1 LEAPGQKT
9 LKKFSLASITIT
21 NGFRFRRS
29 LFESGISMALRVNSN
44 VAALNALRHLNHTE
58 KDLSGNLERLSSGR
72 RLNRAADGPAELV
85 ISEQM
90 KAQITGLEQS
100 IRNSETSIS
109 MMQTTEGALSEVS
122 SILINLRQLAV
133 HSANE
138 ATNDE
143 KMLQANQGEMENLL
157 VTLSNIAKN
166 TQFGTRTL
174 LDGSNSV
181 SGVAVGDGMDFVGAK
196 EFTKASPAEGYKIN
210 VTQPATR
217 AMAVAE
223 NTLAMEDIY
232 KSFVISEGGRTVE
245 VNVKDNLDLYRDV
258 ERLLQAANTS
268 VEPGFKE
275 KTELALQ
282 QLVANEMQRQIDQA
296 GQNLEVM
303 VYKPLDTL
311 GETLSDFNNLEDVLN
326 KLEQYPSEE
335 ILSEFNKLANKE
347 VIVIRHREYGSEPTF
362 TVTTEIDDFFDRDT
376 PANKAVTAIPGRD
389 VEGTIGG
396 NPEFG
401 GGDPAIGRG
410 QLLSAAPGTVAEGVT
425 VRYGGEPDDIIYEV
439 FNRRENKIAG
449 TLLRQM
455 ERGAMVGEDIDGYV
469 HVSQRS
475 LAFQVGPSEGQQRK
489 ISIQSISPT
498 QLARNI
504 DNDSQFR
511 SLNDIEVLDVDSAQD
526 ALKLIDVAVS
536 EISSLRGDLG
546 SFQKN
551 ALESNLSSLR
561 VTRENLVSAESTLA
575 DADMAEEM
583 SSLVRNQILMSSGT
597 AMLAQAN
604 QVPQAVLT
612 LLERA

>member
-1 LEAPGQKT
+1 
-9 LKKFSLASITIT
+9 
-21 NGFRFRRS
+21 
-29 LFESGISMALRVNSN
+29 MALRVNSN
-44 VAALNALRHLNHTE
+44 VAALNALRHLNNTE
-58 KDLSGNLERLSSGR
+58 KELSGNLERLSSGR

-109 MMQTTEGALSEVS
+109 MIQTTEGALSEVS

-143 KMLQANQGEMENLL
+143 KMLQANQGEIENLL
-157 VTLSNIAKN
+157 VTLSNISKN

-181 SGVAVGDGMDFVGAK
+181 SGVAVGDGMDFVEAK

-210 VTQPATR
+210 ITQPATR
-217 AMAVAE
+217 SMAVAE

-245 VNVKDNLDLYRDV
+245 VNVRDNLDLYRDV

-268 VEPGFKE
+268 REPGFKE

-296 GQNLEVM
+296 GLNLEVM

-335 ILSEFNKLANKE
+335 ILSEFNKLANEE

-362 TVTTEIDDFFDRDT
+362 TVTTEIDDFFDMDT

-396 NPEFG
+396 NPEFDG
-401 GGDPAIGRG
+401 GEPAVGRG

-498 QLARNI
+498 KLARNI

-511 SLNDIEVLDVDSAQD
+511 SLNDIEVLDVESAQD

-604 QVPQAVLT
+604 QVPQSVLT
-612 LLERA
+612 LLERT

>member
-1 LEAPGQKT
+1 
-9 LKKFSLASITIT
+9 
-21 NGFRFRRS
+21 
-29 LFESGISMALRVNSN
+29 MALRVNSN

-58 KDLSGNLERLSSGR
+58 KELSRNLERLSSGR

-109 MMQTTEGALSEVS
+109 MIQTTEGALSEVS

-143 KMLQANQGEMENLL
+143 KMLQANQGEIENLL
-157 VTLSNIAKN
+157 VTLSNISKN

-181 SGVAVGDGMDFVGAK
+181 SGVAVGDGMDFVEAK

-210 VTQPATR
+210 ITQPATR
-217 AMAVAE
+217 SMAVAE

-245 VNVKDNLDLYRDV
+245 VNVRDNLDLYRDV

-268 VEPGFKE
+268 REPGFKE

-296 GQNLEVM
+296 GLNLEVM

-335 ILSEFNKLANKE
+335 ILSELNKLANE
-347 VIVIRHREYGSEPTF
+347 EAIVIRHREYGSEPTF
-362 TVTTEIDDFFDRDT
+362 TVTTEIDDFFDMDT

-396 NPEFG
+396 NPEFDG
-401 GGDPAIGRG
+401 GEPAVGRG

-455 ERGAMVGEDIDGYV
+455 ERGTMVGEDIDGYV

-498 QLARNI
+498 KLARNI

-511 SLNDIEVLDVDSAQD
+511 SLNDIEVLDVESAQD
-526 ALKLIDVAVS
+526 ALKLIDVAVG

-604 QVPQAVLT
+604 QVPQSVLT
-612 LLERA
+612 LLERT

>member
-1 LEAPGQKT
+1 
-9 LKKFSLASITIT
+9 
-21 NGFRFRRS
+21 
-29 LFESGISMALRVNSN
+29 MALRVNSN

-58 KDLSGNLERLSSGR
+58 KELSRNLERLSSGR

-109 MMQTTEGALSEVS
+109 MIQTTEGALSEVS

-143 KMLQANQGEMENLL
+143 KMLQANQGEIENLL
-157 VTLSNIAKN
+157 VTLSNISKN

-181 SGVAVGDGMDFVGAK
+181 SGVAVGDGMDFVEAK

-210 VTQPATR
+210 ITQPATR
-217 AMAVAE
+217 SMAVAE

-245 VNVKDNLDLYRDV
+245 VNVRDNLDLYRDV

-268 VEPGFKE
+268 REPGFKE

-296 GQNLEVM
+296 GLNLEVM

-335 ILSEFNKLANKE
+335 ILSEFNKLANEE

-362 TVTTEIDDFFDRDT
+362 TVTTEIDDFFDMDT

-396 NPEFG
+396 NPEFDG
-401 GGDPAIGRG
+401 GEPAVGRG
-410 QLLSAAPGTVAEGVT
+410 QLLSAAPGAVAEGVT

-455 ERGAMVGEDIDGYV
+455 ERGTMVGEDIDGYV

-498 QLARNI
+498 KLARNI

-511 SLNDIEVLDVDSAQD
+511 SLNDIEVLDVESAQD
-526 ALKLIDVAVS
+526 ALKLIDVAVG

-604 QVPQAVLT
+604 QVPQSVLT
-612 LLERA
+612 LLERT

>member
-1 LEAPGQKT
+1 
-9 LKKFSLASITIT
+9 
-21 NGFRFRRS
+21 
-29 LFESGISMALRVNSN
+29 MALRVNSN

-58 KDLSGNLERLSSGR
+58 KELSRNLERLSSGR

-143 KMLQANQGEMENLL
+143 KMLQANQGEIENLL
-157 VTLSNIAKN
+157 VTLSNISKN

-181 SGVAVGDGMDFVGAK
+181 SGVAVGDGMDFVEAK

-210 VTQPATR
+210 ITQPATR

-268 VEPGFKE
+268 REPGFKE

-296 GQNLEVM
+296 GLNLEVM

-335 ILSEFNKLANKE
+335 ILGEFNKLANEE

-362 TVTTEIDDFFDRDT
+362 TVTTEIDDFFNMDT

-498 QLARNI
+498 KLARNI

-604 QVPQAVLT
+604 QVPQSVLT
-612 LLERA
+612 LLERT

>member
-1 LEAPGQKT
+1 
-9 LKKFSLASITIT
+9 
-21 NGFRFRRS
+21 
-29 LFESGISMALRVNSN
+29 MALRVNSN

-58 KDLSGNLERLSSGR
+58 KELSGNLERLSSGR

-109 MMQTTEGALSEVS
+109 MIQTTEGALSEVS

-143 KMLQANQGEMENLL
+143 KMLQANQGEIENLL
-157 VTLSNIAKN
+157 VTLSNISKN

-181 SGVAVGDGMDFVGAK
+181 SGVAVGDGMDFVEAK

-210 VTQPATR
+210 ITQPATR
-217 AMAVAE
+217 SMAVAE

-245 VNVKDNLDLYRDV
+245 VNVRDNLDLYRDV

-268 VEPGFKE
+268 REPGFKE

-296 GQNLEVM
+296 GLNLEVM

-335 ILSEFNKLANKE
+335 ILSELNKLANEE

-362 TVTTEIDDFFDRDT
+362 TVTTEIDDFFDMDT

-396 NPEFG
+396 NPEFDG
-401 GGDPAIGRG
+401 GEPAVGRG

-455 ERGAMVGEDIDGYV
+455 ERGTMVGEDIDGYV

-498 QLARNI
+498 KLARNI

-511 SLNDIEVLDVDSAQD
+511 SLNDIEVLDVESAQD

-604 QVPQAVLT
+604 QVPQSVLT
-612 LLERA
+612 LLERT

>member
-1 LEAPGQKT
+1 
-9 LKKFSLASITIT
+9 
-21 NGFRFRRS
+21 
-29 LFESGISMALRVNSN
+29 MALRVNSN

-58 KDLSGNLERLSSGR
+58 KELSRNLERLSSGR

-109 MMQTTEGALSEVS
+109 MIQTTEGALSEVS

-143 KMLQANQGEMENLL
+143 KMLQANQGEIENLL
-157 VTLSNIAKN
+157 VTLSNISKN

-181 SGVAVGDGMDFVGAK
+181 SGVAVGDGMDFVEAK

-210 VTQPATR
+210 ITQPATR
-217 AMAVAE
+217 SMAVAE

-245 VNVKDNLDLYRDV
+245 VNVRDNLDLYRDV

-268 VEPGFKE
+268 REPGFKE

-296 GQNLEVM
+296 GLNLEVM

-335 ILSEFNKLANKE
+335 ILSEFNKLANEE

-362 TVTTEIDDFFDRDT
+362 TVTTEIDDFFDMDT

-396 NPEFG
+396 NPEFDG
-401 GGDPAIGRG
+401 GEPAVGRG

-425 VRYGGEPDDIIYEV
+425 VRYGVEPDDIIYEV

-455 ERGAMVGEDIDGYV
+455 ERGTMVGEDIDGYV

-498 QLARNI
+498 KLARNI

-511 SLNDIEVLDVDSAQD
+511 SLNDIEVLDVESAQD
-526 ALKLIDVAVS
+526 ALKLIDVAVG

-604 QVPQAVLT
+604 QVPQSVLT
-612 LLERA
+612 LLERT

>member
-1 LEAPGQKT
+1 
-9 LKKFSLASITIT
+9 
-21 NGFRFRRS
+21 
-29 LFESGISMALRVNSN
+29 MALRVNSN

-58 KDLSGNLERLSSGR
+58 KELSRNLERLSSGR

-109 MMQTTEGALSEVS
+109 MIQTTEGALSEVS

-143 KMLQANQGEMENLL
+143 KMLQANQGEIENLL
-157 VTLSNIAKN
+157 VTLSNISKN

-181 SGVAVGDGMDFVGAK
+181 SGVAVGDGMDFVEAK

-210 VTQPATR
+210 ITQPATR
-217 AMAVAE
+217 SMAVAE

-245 VNVKDNLDLYRDV
+245 VNVRDNLDLYRDV

-268 VEPGFKE
+268 REPGFKE

-296 GQNLEVM
+296 GLNLEVM

-335 ILSEFNKLANKE
+335 ILSEFNKLANEE

-362 TVTTEIDDFFDRDT
+362 TVTTEIDDFFDMDT

-396 NPEFG
+396 NPEFDG
-401 GGDPAIGRG
+401 GEPAIGRG

-498 QLARNI
+498 KLARNI

-511 SLNDIEVLDVDSAQD
+511 SLNDIEVLDVESAQD
-526 ALKLIDVAVS
+526 ALKLIDVAVG

-575 DADMAEEM
+575 DA
-583 SSLVRNQILMSSGT
+583 
-597 AMLAQAN
+597 
-604 QVPQAVLT
+604 
-612 LLERA
+612 

>member
-1 LEAPGQKT
+1 
-9 LKKFSLASITIT
+9 
-21 NGFRFRRS
+21 
-29 LFESGISMALRVNSN
+29 MALRVNSN

-58 KDLSGNLERLSSGR
+58 KELNRNLERLSSGR

-109 MMQTTEGALSEVS
+109 MIQTTEGALSEVS

-143 KMLQANQGEMENLL
+143 KMLQANQGEIENLL
-157 VTLSNIAKN
+157 VTLSNISKN

-181 SGVAVGDGMDFVGAK
+181 SGVAVGDGMDFVEAK

-210 VTQPATR
+210 ITQPATR
-217 AMAVAE
+217 SMAVAE

-245 VNVKDNLDLYRDV
+245 VNVRDNLDLYRDV

-268 VEPGFKE
+268 REPGFKE

-296 GQNLEVM
+296 GLNLEVM

-335 ILSEFNKLANKE
+335 ILSEFNKLANEE

-362 TVTTEIDDFFDRDT
+362 TVTTEIDDFFDMDT

-396 NPEFG
+396 NPEFDG
-401 GGDPAIGRG
+401 GEPAVGRG

-455 ERGAMVGEDIDGYV
+455 ERGTMVGEDIDGYV

-498 QLARNI
+498 KLARNI

-511 SLNDIEVLDVDSAQD
+511 SLNDIEVLDVESAQD

-604 QVPQAVLT
+604 QVPQSVLT
-612 LLERA
+612 LLERT

>member
-1 LEAPGQKT
+1 
-9 LKKFSLASITIT
+9 
-21 NGFRFRRS
+21 
-29 LFESGISMALRVNSN
+29 MALRVNSN

-58 KDLSGNLERLSSGR
+58 KELSRNLERLSSGR

-109 MMQTTEGALSEVS
+109 MIQTTEGALSEVS

-143 KMLQANQGEMENLL
+143 KMLQANQGEIENLL
-157 VTLSNIAKN
+157 VTLSNISKN

-181 SGVAVGDGMDFVGAK
+181 SGVAVGDGMDFVEAK

-210 VTQPATR
+210 ITQPATR
-217 AMAVAE
+217 SMAVAE

-245 VNVKDNLDLYRDV
+245 VNVRDNLDLYRDV

-268 VEPGFKE
+268 REPGFKE

-296 GQNLEVM
+296 GLNLEVM

-335 ILSEFNKLANKE
+335 ILSEFNKLANEE

-362 TVTTEIDDFFDRDT
+362 TVTTEIDDFFDMDT

-396 NPEFG
+396 NPEFDG
-401 GGDPAIGRG
+401 GEPAVGRG

-498 QLARNI
+498 KLARNI

-511 SLNDIEVLDVDSAQD
+511 SLNDIEVLDVESAQD

-604 QVPQAVLT
+604 QVPQSVLT
-612 LLERA
+612 LLERT

>member
-1 LEAPGQKT
+1 
-9 LKKFSLASITIT
+9 
-21 NGFRFRRS
+21 
-29 LFESGISMALRVNSN
+29 MALRVNSN

-58 KDLSGNLERLSSGR
+58 KELSRNLERLSSGR

-109 MMQTTEGALSEVS
+109 MIQTTEGALSEVS

-143 KMLQANQGEMENLL
+143 KMLQANQGEIENLL
-157 VTLSNIAKN
+157 VTLSNISKN

-181 SGVAVGDGMDFVGAK
+181 SGVAVGDGMDFVEAK

-210 VTQPATR
+210 ITQPATR
-217 AMAVAE
+217 SMAVAE

-245 VNVKDNLDLYRDV
+245 VNVRDNLDLYRDV

-268 VEPGFKE
+268 REPGFKE

-296 GQNLEVM
+296 GLNLEVM

-335 ILSEFNKLANKE
+335 ILSELNKLANEE

-362 TVTTEIDDFFDRDT
+362 TVTTEIDDFFDMDT

-396 NPEFG
+396 NPEFDG
-401 GGDPAIGRG
+401 GEPAVGRG

-455 ERGAMVGEDIDGYV
+455 ERGTMVGEDIDGYV

-498 QLARNI
+498 KLARNI

-511 SLNDIEVLDVDSAQD
+511 SLNDIEVLDVESAQD
-526 ALKLIDVAVS
+526 ALKLIDVAVG

-604 QVPQAVLT
+604 QVPQSVLT
-612 LLERA
+612 LLERT

>member
-1 LEAPGQKT
+1 
-9 LKKFSLASITIT
+9 
-21 NGFRFRRS
+21 
-29 LFESGISMALRVNSN
+29 MALRVNSN

-58 KDLSGNLERLSSGR
+58 NELSRNLERLSSGR

-109 MMQTTEGALSEVS
+109 MIQTTEGALSEVS

-143 KMLQANQGEMENLL
+143 KMLQANQGEIENLL
-157 VTLSNIAKN
+157 VTLSNISKN

-181 SGVAVGDGMDFVGAK
+181 SGVAVGDGMDFVEAK

-210 VTQPATR
+210 ITQPATR
-217 AMAVAE
+217 SMAVAE

-245 VNVKDNLDLYRDV
+245 VNVRDNLDLYRDV
-258 ERLLQAANTS
+258 ERLRQAANTS
-268 VEPGFKE
+268 REPGFKE

-296 GQNLEVM
+296 GLNLEVM

-335 ILSEFNKLANKE
+335 ILSEFNKLANEE

-362 TVTTEIDDFFDRDT
+362 TVTTEIDDFFDMDT

-396 NPEFG
+396 NPEFDG
-401 GGDPAIGRG
+401 GEPAVGRG

-455 ERGAMVGEDIDGYV
+455 ERGTMVGEDIDGYV

-498 QLARNI
+498 KLARNI

-511 SLNDIEVLDVDSAQD
+511 SLNDIEVLDVESAQD

-604 QVPQAVLT
+604 QVPQSVLT
-612 LLERA
+612 LLERT

>member
-1 LEAPGQKT
+1 
-9 LKKFSLASITIT
+9 
-21 NGFRFRRS
+21 
-29 LFESGISMALRVNSN
+29 MALRVNSN

-58 KDLSGNLERLSSGR
+58 KELSGNLERLSSGR

-109 MMQTTEGALSEVS
+109 MIQTTEGALSEVS

-143 KMLQANQGEMENLL
+143 KMLQANQGEIENLL
-157 VTLSNIAKN
+157 VTLSNISKN

-181 SGVAVGDGMDFVGAK
+181 SGVAVGDGMDFVEAK

-210 VTQPATR
+210 ITQPATR
-217 AMAVAE
+217 SMAVAE

-245 VNVKDNLDLYRDV
+245 VNVRDNLDLYRDV

-268 VEPGFKE
+268 REPGFKE

-296 GQNLEVM
+296 GLNLEVM

-335 ILSEFNKLANKE
+335 ILSEFNKLANEE

-362 TVTTEIDDFFDRDT
+362 TVTTEIDDFFDMDT

-396 NPEFG
+396 NPEFDG
-401 GGDPAIGRG
+401 GEPAVGRG

-455 ERGAMVGEDIDGYV
+455 ERGTMVGEDIDGYV

-498 QLARNI
+498 KLARNI

-511 SLNDIEVLDVDSAQD
+511 SLNDIEVLDVESAQD

-604 QVPQAVLT
+604 QVPQSVLT
-612 LLERA
+612 LLERT

>member
-1 LEAPGQKT
+1 
-9 LKKFSLASITIT
+9 
-21 NGFRFRRS
+21 
-29 LFESGISMALRVNSN
+29 MALRVNSN

-58 KDLSGNLERLSSGR
+58 KELSGNLERLSSGR

-109 MMQTTEGALSEVS
+109 MIQTTEGALSEVS

-143 KMLQANQGEMENLL
+143 KMLQANQGEIENLL
-157 VTLSNIAKN
+157 VTLSNISKN

-181 SGVAVGDGMDFVGAK
+181 SGVAVGDGMDFVEAK

-210 VTQPATR
+210 ITQPATR
-217 AMAVAE
+217 SMAVAE

-245 VNVKDNLDLYRDV
+245 VNVRDNLDLYRDV

-268 VEPGFKE
+268 REPGFKE

-296 GQNLEVM
+296 GLNLEVM

-335 ILSEFNKLANKE
+335 ILSEFNKLANEE

-362 TVTTEIDDFFDRDT
+362 TVTTEIDDFFDMDT

-396 NPEFG
+396 NPEFDG
-401 GGDPAIGRG
+401 GEPAIGRG

-455 ERGAMVGEDIDGYV
+455 ERGTMVGEDIDGYV

-498 QLARNI
+498 KLARNI

-511 SLNDIEVLDVDSAQD
+511 SLNDIEVLDVESAQD
-526 ALKLIDVAVS
+526 ALKLIDVAVG
-536 EISSLRGDLG
+536 EISRLRGDLG

-604 QVPQAVLT
+604 QVPQSVLT
-612 LLERA
+612 LLERT

>member
-1 LEAPGQKT
+1 
-9 LKKFSLASITIT
+9 
-21 NGFRFRRS
+21 
-29 LFESGISMALRVNSN
+29 MALRVNSN

-58 KDLSGNLERLSSGR
+58 KELSRNLERLSSGR

-109 MMQTTEGALSEVS
+109 MIQTTEGALSEVS

-143 KMLQANQGEMENLL
+143 KMLQANQGEIENLL
-157 VTLSNIAKN
+157 VTLSNISKN

-181 SGVAVGDGMDFVGAK
+181 SGVAVGDGMDFVEAK

-210 VTQPATR
+210 ITQPATR
-217 AMAVAE
+217 SMAVAE

-245 VNVKDNLDLYRDV
+245 VNVRDNLDLYRDV

-268 VEPGFKE
+268 REPGFKE

-296 GQNLEVM
+296 GLNLEVM

-335 ILSEFNKLANKE
+335 ILSEFNKLANEE

-362 TVTTEIDDFFDRDT
+362 TVTTEIDDFFDMDT

-396 NPEFG
+396 NPEFDG
-401 GGDPAIGRG
+401 GEPAVGRG

-498 QLARNI
+498 KLARNI

-511 SLNDIEVLDVDSAQD
+511 SLNDIEVLDVESAQD
-526 ALKLIDVAVS
+526 ALKLIDVAVG

-604 QVPQAVLT
+604 QVPQSVLT
-612 LLERA
+612 LLERT

>member
-1 LEAPGQKT
+1 
-9 LKKFSLASITIT
+9 
-21 NGFRFRRS
+21 
-29 LFESGISMALRVNSN
+29 MALRVNSN

-58 KDLSGNLERLSSGR
+58 KELSGNLERLSSGR

-90 KAQITGLEQS
+90 KAQISGLEQS

-109 MMQTTEGALSEVS
+109 MIQTTEGALSEVS

-143 KMLQANQGEMENLL
+143 KMLQANQGEIENLL
-157 VTLSNIAKN
+157 VTLSNISKN

-181 SGVAVGDGMDFVGAK
+181 SGVAVGDGMDFVEAK

-210 VTQPATR
+210 ITQPATR
-217 AMAVAE
+217 SMAVAE

-245 VNVKDNLDLYRDV
+245 VNVRDNLDLYRDV

-268 VEPGFKE
+268 REPGFKE

-296 GQNLEVM
+296 GLNLEVM

-335 ILSEFNKLANKE
+335 ILSEFNKLANEE

-362 TVTTEIDDFFDRDT
+362 TVTTEIDDFFDMDT

-396 NPEFG
+396 NPEFDG
-401 GGDPAIGRG
+401 GEPAVGRG

-455 ERGAMVGEDIDGYV
+455 ERGTMVGEDIDGYV

-498 QLARNI
+498 KLARNI

-511 SLNDIEVLDVDSAQD
+511 SLNDIEVLDVESAQD
-526 ALKLIDVAVS
+526 ALKLIDVAVG

-583 SSLVRNQILMSSGT
+583 SSLGRNQILMSSGT

-604 QVPQAVLT
+604 QVPQSVLT
-612 LLERA
+612 LLERT

>member
-1 LEAPGQKT
+1 
-9 LKKFSLASITIT
+9 
-21 NGFRFRRS
+21 
-29 LFESGISMALRVNSN
+29 MALRVNSN

-58 KDLSGNLERLSSGR
+58 KELSRNLERLSSGR

-143 KMLQANQGEMENLL
+143 KMLQANQGEIENLL
-157 VTLSNIAKN
+157 VTLSNISKN

-181 SGVAVGDGMDFVGAK
+181 SGVAVGDGMDFVEAK

-210 VTQPATR
+210 ITQPATR

-268 VEPGFKE
+268 LEPGFKE

-282 QLVANEMQRQIDQA
+282 QLVANEMKRQIDQA
-296 GQNLEVM
+296 GLNLEVM

-335 ILSEFNKLANKE
+335 ILGEFNKLANEE

-362 TVTTEIDDFFDRDT
+362 TVTTEIDDFFNMDT

-498 QLARNI
+498 KLARNI

-604 QVPQAVLT
+604 QVPQSVLT
-612 LLERA
+612 LLERT

>member
-1 LEAPGQKT
+1 
-9 LKKFSLASITIT
+9 
-21 NGFRFRRS
+21 
-29 LFESGISMALRVNSN
+29 MALRVNSN

-58 KDLSGNLERLSSGR
+58 KELSRNLERLSSGR

-109 MMQTTEGALSEVS
+109 MIQTTEGALSEVS

-143 KMLQANQGEMENLL
+143 KMLQANQGEIENLL
-157 VTLSNIAKN
+157 VTLSNISKN

-181 SGVAVGDGMDFVGAK
+181 SGVAVGDGMDFVEAK

-210 VTQPATR
+210 ITQPATR
-217 AMAVAE
+217 SMAVAE

-245 VNVKDNLDLYRDV
+245 VNVRDNLDLYRDV

-268 VEPGFKE
+268 REPGFKE

-296 GQNLEVM
+296 GLNLEVM

-335 ILSEFNKLANKE
+335 ILSELNKLANEE

-362 TVTTEIDDFFDRDT
+362 TVTTEIDDFFDMDT

-396 NPEFG
+396 NPEFDG
-401 GGDPAIGRG
+401 GEPAVGRG

-455 ERGAMVGEDIDGYV
+455 ERGTMVGEDIDGYV

-498 QLARNI
+498 KLARNI

-511 SLNDIEVLDVDSAQD
+511 SLNDIEVLDVESAQD

-604 QVPQAVLT
+604 QVPQSVLT
-612 LLERA
+612 LLERT

>member
-1 LEAPGQKT
+1 
-9 LKKFSLASITIT
+9 
-21 NGFRFRRS
+21 
-29 LFESGISMALRVNSN
+29 MALRVNSN

-58 KDLSGNLERLSSGR
+58 KELSGNLERLSSGR

-109 MMQTTEGALSEVS
+109 MIQTTEGALSEVS

-143 KMLQANQGEMENLL
+143 KMLQANQGEIENLL
-157 VTLSNIAKN
+157 VTLSNISKN

-181 SGVAVGDGMDFVGAK
+181 SGVAVGDGMDFVEAK

-210 VTQPATR
+210 ITQPATR
-217 AMAVAE
+217 SMAVAE

-245 VNVKDNLDLYRDV
+245 VNVRDNLDLYRDV

-268 VEPGFKE
+268 REPGFKE

-296 GQNLEVM
+296 GLNLEVM

-335 ILSEFNKLANKE
+335 ILSEFNKLANEE

-362 TVTTEIDDFFDRDT
+362 TVTTEIDDFFDMDT

-396 NPEFG
+396 NPEFDG
-401 GGDPAIGRG
+401 GEPAIGRG

-455 ERGAMVGEDIDGYV
+455 ERGTMVGEDIDGYV

-498 QLARNI
+498 KLARNI

-511 SLNDIEVLDVDSAQD
+511 SLNDIEVLDVESAQD
-526 ALKLIDVAVS
+526 ALKLIDVAVG

-604 QVPQAVLT
+604 QVPQSVLT
-612 LLERA
+612 LLERT

>member
-1 LEAPGQKT
+1 
-9 LKKFSLASITIT
+9 
-21 NGFRFRRS
+21 
-29 LFESGISMALRVNSN
+29 MALRVNSN

-58 KDLSGNLERLSSGR
+58 KELSRNLERLSSGR

-109 MMQTTEGALSEVS
+109 MIQTTEGALSEVS

-143 KMLQANQGEMENLL
+143 KMLQANQGEIENLL
-157 VTLSNIAKN
+157 VTLSNISKN

-181 SGVAVGDGMDFVGAK
+181 SGVAVGDGMDFVEAK

-210 VTQPATR
+210 ITQPATR
-217 AMAVAE
+217 SMAVAE

-245 VNVKDNLDLYRDV
+245 VNVRDNLDLYRDV

-268 VEPGFKE
+268 REPGFKE

-296 GQNLEVM
+296 GLNLEVM

-335 ILSEFNKLANKE
+335 ILSEFNKLANEE

-362 TVTTEIDDFFDRDT
+362 TVTTEIDDFFDMDT

-396 NPEFG
+396 NPEFDG
-401 GGDPAIGRG
+401 GEPAVGRG

-455 ERGAMVGEDIDGYV
+455 ERGTMVGEDIDGYV

-498 QLARNI
+498 KLARNI

-511 SLNDIEVLDVDSAQD
+511 SLNDIEVLDVESAQD

-604 QVPQAVLT
+604 QVPQSVLT
-612 LLERA
+612 LLERT

>member
-1 LEAPGQKT
+1 
-9 LKKFSLASITIT
+9 
-21 NGFRFRRS
+21 
-29 LFESGISMALRVNSN
+29 MALRVNSN

-58 KDLSGNLERLSSGR
+58 KELSGNLERLSSGR

-109 MMQTTEGALSEVS
+109 MIQTTEGALSEVS

-143 KMLQANQGEMENLL
+143 KMLQANQGEIENLL
-157 VTLSNIAKN
+157 VTLSNISKN

-181 SGVAVGDGMDFVGAK
+181 SGVAVGDGMDFVEAK

-210 VTQPATR
+210 ITQPATR
-217 AMAVAE
+217 LMAVAE

-245 VNVKDNLDLYRDV
+245 VNVRDNLDLYRDV

-268 VEPGFKE
+268 REPGFKE

-296 GQNLEVM
+296 GLNLEVM

-335 ILSEFNKLANKE
+335 ILSEFNKLANEE

-362 TVTTEIDDFFDRDT
+362 TVTTEIDDFFDMDT

-396 NPEFG
+396 NPEFDG
-401 GGDPAIGRG
+401 GEPAVGRG

-455 ERGAMVGEDIDGYV
+455 ERGTMVGEDIDGYV

-498 QLARNI
+498 KLARNI

-511 SLNDIEVLDVDSAQD
+511 SLNDIEVLDVESAQD
-526 ALKLIDVAVS
+526 ALKLIDVAVG

-604 QVPQAVLT
+604 QVPQSVLT
-612 LLERA
+612 LLERT

>member
-1 LEAPGQKT
+1 
-9 LKKFSLASITIT
+9 
-21 NGFRFRRS
+21 
-29 LFESGISMALRVNSN
+29 MALRVNSN

-58 KDLSGNLERLSSGR
+58 KELSRNLERLSSGR

-109 MMQTTEGALSEVS
+109 MIQTTEGALSEVS

-143 KMLQANQGEMENLL
+143 KMLQANQGEIENLL
-157 VTLSNIAKN
+157 VTLSNISKN

-181 SGVAVGDGMDFVGAK
+181 SGVAVGDGMDFVEAK

-210 VTQPATR
+210 ITQPATR
-217 AMAVAE
+217 SMAVAE

-245 VNVKDNLDLYRDV
+245 VNVRDNLDLYRDV

-268 VEPGFKE
+268 REPGFKE

-296 GQNLEVM
+296 GLNLEVM

-335 ILSEFNKLANKE
+335 ILSEFNKLANEE

-362 TVTTEIDDFFDRDT
+362 TVTTEINDFFDMDT

-401 GGDPAIGRG
+401 GGDPAVGRG

-498 QLARNI
+498 KLARNI

-526 ALKLIDVAVS
+526 ALKLIDVAVG

-604 QVPQAVLT
+604 QVPQSVLT
-612 LLERA
+612 LLERT

>member
-1 LEAPGQKT
+1 
-9 LKKFSLASITIT
+9 
-21 NGFRFRRS
+21 
-29 LFESGISMALRVNSN
+29 MALRVNSN

-58 KDLSGNLERLSSGR
+58 KELSRNLERLSSGR

-143 KMLQANQGEMENLL
+143 KMLQANQGEIENLL
-157 VTLSNIAKN
+157 VTLSNISKN

-181 SGVAVGDGMDFVGAK
+181 SGVAVGDGMDFVEAK

-210 VTQPATR
+210 ITQPATR

-258 ERLLQAANTS
+258 ELLLQAANTS
-268 VEPGFKE
+268 LEPGFKE

-296 GQNLEVM
+296 GLNLEVM

-335 ILSEFNKLANKE
+335 ILGEFNKLANEE

-362 TVTTEIDDFFDRDT
+362 TVTTEIDDFFNMDT

-498 QLARNI
+498 KLARNI

-604 QVPQAVLT
+604 QVPQSVLT
-612 LLERA
+612 LLERT

>member
-1 LEAPGQKT
+1 
-9 LKKFSLASITIT
+9 
-21 NGFRFRRS
+21 
-29 LFESGISMALRVNSN
+29 MALRVNSN

-58 KDLSGNLERLSSGR
+58 KELSGNLERLSSGR

-109 MMQTTEGALSEVS
+109 MIQTTEGALSEVS

-143 KMLQANQGEMENLL
+143 KMLQANQGEIENLL
-157 VTLSNIAKN
+157 VTLSNISKN

-181 SGVAVGDGMDFVGAK
+181 SGVAVGDGMDFVEAK

-210 VTQPATR
+210 ITQPATR
-217 AMAVAE
+217 SMAVAE

-245 VNVKDNLDLYRDV
+245 VNVRDNLDLYRDV

-268 VEPGFKE
+268 REPGFKE

-282 QLVANEMQRQIDQA
+282 QLVANEMQRQIDHA
-296 GQNLEVM
+296 GLNLEVM

-335 ILSEFNKLANKE
+335 ILSEFNKLANEE

-362 TVTTEIDDFFDRDT
+362 TVTTEIDDFFDMDT

-396 NPEFG
+396 NPEFDG
-401 GGDPAIGRG
+401 GEPAVGRG

-455 ERGAMVGEDIDGYV
+455 ERGTMVGEDIDGYV

-498 QLARNI
+498 KLARNI

-511 SLNDIEVLDVDSAQD
+511 SLNDIEVLDVESAQD
-526 ALKLIDVAVS
+526 ALKLIDVAVG

-561 VTRENLVSAESTLA
+561 VTRENLVSAVSTLA

-583 SSLVRNQILMSSGT
+583 SSLVRNQILMASGT

-604 QVPQAVLT
+604 QVPQSVLT
-612 LLERA
+612 LLERT

>member
-1 LEAPGQKT
+1 
-9 LKKFSLASITIT
+9 
-21 NGFRFRRS
+21 
-29 LFESGISMALRVNSN
+29 MALRVNSN

-58 KDLSGNLERLSSGR
+58 KELSRNLERLSSGR

-109 MMQTTEGALSEVS
+109 MIQTTEGALSEVS

-143 KMLQANQGEMENLL
+143 KMLQANQGEIENLL
-157 VTLSNIAKN
+157 VTLSNISKN

-181 SGVAVGDGMDFVGAK
+181 SGVAVGDGMDFVEAK

-210 VTQPATR
+210 ITQPATR
-217 AMAVAE
+217 SMAVAE

-245 VNVKDNLDLYRDV
+245 VNVRDNLDLYRDV

-268 VEPGFKE
+268 REPGFKE

-296 GQNLEVM
+296 GLNLEVM

-335 ILSEFNKLANKE
+335 ILGEFNKLANEE

-362 TVTTEIDDFFDRDT
+362 TVTTEIDDFFNMDT

-498 QLARNI
+498 KLARNI

-604 QVPQAVLT
+604 QVPQSVLT
-612 LLERA
+612 LLERT

>member
-1 LEAPGQKT
+1 
-9 LKKFSLASITIT
+9 
-21 NGFRFRRS
+21 
-29 LFESGISMALRVNSN
+29 MALRVNSN

-58 KDLSGNLERLSSGR
+58 KELSRNLERLSSGR

-109 MMQTTEGALSEVS
+109 MIQTTEGALSEVS

-143 KMLQANQGEMENLL
+143 KMLQANQGEIENLL
-157 VTLSNIAKN
+157 VTLSNISKN

-181 SGVAVGDGMDFVGAK
+181 SGVAVGDGMDFVEAK

-210 VTQPATR
+210 ITQPATR
-217 AMAVAE
+217 SMAVAE

-245 VNVKDNLDLYRDV
+245 VNVRDNLDLYRDV

-268 VEPGFKE
+268 REPGFKE

-296 GQNLEVM
+296 GLNLEVM

-335 ILSEFNKLANKE
+335 ILSEFNKLANEE

-362 TVTTEIDDFFDRDT
+362 TVTTEIDDFFDMDT

-396 NPEFG
+396 NPEFDG
-401 GGDPAIGRG
+401 GEPAIGRG

-498 QLARNI
+498 KLARNI

-604 QVPQAVLT
+604 QVPQSVLT
-612 LLERA
+612 LLERT

>member
-1 LEAPGQKT
+1 
-9 LKKFSLASITIT
+9 
-21 NGFRFRRS
+21 
-29 LFESGISMALRVNSN
+29 MALRVNSN

-58 KDLSGNLERLSSGR
+58 KELSGNLERLSSGR

-143 KMLQANQGEMENLL
+143 KMLQANQGEIENLL
-157 VTLSNIAKN
+157 VTLSNISKN

-181 SGVAVGDGMDFVGAK
+181 SGVAVGDGMDFVEAK

-210 VTQPATR
+210 ITQPATR

-268 VEPGFKE
+268 LEPGFKE

-296 GQNLEVM
+296 GLNLEVM

-311 GETLSDFNNLEDVLN
+311 GDTLSDFNNLEDVLN

-335 ILSEFNKLANKE
+335 ILGEFNKLANEE

-362 TVTTEIDDFFDRDT
+362 TVTTEIDDFFDMDT

-498 QLARNI
+498 KLARNI

-604 QVPQAVLT
+604 QVPQSVLT
-612 LLERA
+612 LLERT

>member
-1 LEAPGQKT
+1 
-9 LKKFSLASITIT
+9 
-21 NGFRFRRS
+21 
-29 LFESGISMALRVNSN
+29 MALRVNSN

-58 KDLSGNLERLSSGR
+58 KELSGNLERLSSGR

-109 MMQTTEGALSEVS
+109 MIQTTEGALSEVS

-143 KMLQANQGEMENLL
+143 KMLQANQGEIENLL
-157 VTLSNIAKN
+157 VTLSNISKN

-181 SGVAVGDGMDFVGAK
+181 SGVAVGDGMDFVEAK

-210 VTQPATR
+210 ITQPATR
-217 AMAVAE
+217 SMAVAE

-245 VNVKDNLDLYRDV
+245 VNVRDNLDLYRDV

-268 VEPGFKE
+268 REPGFKE

-296 GQNLEVM
+296 GLNLEVM

-335 ILSEFNKLANKE
+335 ILSEFNKLANEE

-362 TVTTEIDDFFDRDT
+362 TVTTEIDDFFDMDT

-396 NPEFG
+396 NPEFDG
-401 GGDPAIGRG
+401 GEPAVGRG

-455 ERGAMVGEDIDGYV
+455 ERSTMIGEDIDGYV

-498 QLARNI
+498 KLARNI

-511 SLNDIEVLDVDSAQD
+511 SLNDIEVLDVESAQD

-604 QVPQAVLT
+604 QVPQSVLT
-612 LLERA
+612 LLERT

>member
-1 LEAPGQKT
+1 
-9 LKKFSLASITIT
+9 
-21 NGFRFRRS
+21 
-29 LFESGISMALRVNSN
+29 MALRVNSN

-58 KDLSGNLERLSSGR
+58 KELSRNLERLSSGR

-109 MMQTTEGALSEVS
+109 MIQTTEGALSEVS

-143 KMLQANQGEMENLL
+143 KMLQANQGEIENLL
-157 VTLSNIAKN
+157 VTLSNISKN

-181 SGVAVGDGMDFVGAK
+181 SGVAVGDGMDFVEAK

-210 VTQPATR
+210 ITQPATR
-217 AMAVAE
+217 SMAVAE

-245 VNVKDNLDLYRDV
+245 VNVRDNLDLYRDV

-268 VEPGFKE
+268 REPGFKE

-296 GQNLEVM
+296 GLNLEVM

-335 ILSEFNKLANKE
+335 ILSEFNKLANEE

-362 TVTTEIDDFFDRDT
+362 TVTTEIDDFFDMDT

-401 GGDPAIGRG
+401 GGDPAVGRG

-498 QLARNI
+498 KLARNI

-511 SLNDIEVLDVDSAQD
+511 SLNDIEVLDVESAQD
-526 ALKLIDVAVS
+526 ALKLIDVAVG

-604 QVPQAVLT
+604 QVPQSVLT
-612 LLERA
+612 LLERT

>member
-1 LEAPGQKT
+1 
-9 LKKFSLASITIT
+9 
-21 NGFRFRRS
+21 
-29 LFESGISMALRVNSN
+29 MALRVNSN
-44 VAALNALRHLNHTE
+44 VAALNALRHLNHTDKE
-58 KDLSGNLERLSSGR
+58 LSGNLERLSSGR

-109 MMQTTEGALSEVS
+109 MIQTTEGALSEVS

-143 KMLQANQGEMENLL
+143 KMLQANQGEIENLL
-157 VTLSNIAKN
+157 VTLSNISKN

-181 SGVAVGDGMDFVGAK
+181 SGVAVGDGMDFVEAK

-210 VTQPATR
+210 ITQPATR
-217 AMAVAE
+217 SMAVAE

-245 VNVKDNLDLYRDV
+245 VNVRDNLDLYRDV

-268 VEPGFKE
+268 REPGFKE

-296 GQNLEVM
+296 GLNLEVM

-335 ILSEFNKLANKE
+335 ILSEFNKLANEE

-362 TVTTEIDDFFDRDT
+362 TVTTEIDDFFDMDT

-396 NPEFG
+396 NPEFDG
-401 GGDPAIGRG
+401 GEPAVGRG

-455 ERGAMVGEDIDGYV
+455 ERGTMVGEDIDGYV

-498 QLARNI
+498 KLARNI

-511 SLNDIEVLDVDSAQD
+511 SLNDIEVLDVESAQD
-526 ALKLIDVAVS
+526 ALKLIDVAVG

-604 QVPQAVLT
+604 QVPESVLT
-612 LLERA
+612 LLERT

>member
-1 LEAPGQKT
+1 
-9 LKKFSLASITIT
+9 
-21 NGFRFRRS
+21 
-29 LFESGISMALRVNSN
+29 MALRVNSN

-58 KDLSGNLERLSSGR
+58 KELSGNLERLSSGR

-109 MMQTTEGALSEVS
+109 MIQTTEGALSEVS

-143 KMLQANQGEMENLL
+143 KMLQANQGEIENLL
-157 VTLSNIAKN
+157 VTLSNISKN

-181 SGVAVGDGMDFVGAK
+181 SGVAVGDGMDFVEAK

-210 VTQPATR
+210 ITQPATR
-217 AMAVAE
+217 SMAVAE

-245 VNVKDNLDLYRDV
+245 VNVRDNLDLYRDV

-268 VEPGFKE
+268 REPGFKE

-296 GQNLEVM
+296 GLNLEVM

-335 ILSEFNKLANKE
+335 ILSEFNKLANEE

-362 TVTTEIDDFFDRDT
+362 TVTTEIDDFFDMNT

-396 NPEFG
+396 NPEFDG
-401 GGDPAIGRG
+401 GEPAVGRG

-455 ERGAMVGEDIDGYV
+455 ERGTMVGEDIDGYV

-498 QLARNI
+498 KLARNI

-511 SLNDIEVLDVDSAQD
+511 SLNDIEVLDVESAQD

-604 QVPQAVLT
+604 QVPQSVLT
-612 LLERA
+612 LLERT

>member
-1 LEAPGQKT
+1 
-9 LKKFSLASITIT
+9 
-21 NGFRFRRS
+21 
-29 LFESGISMALRVNSN
+29 MALRVNSN

-58 KDLSGNLERLSSGR
+58 KELSSNLERLSSGR

-143 KMLQANQGEMENLL
+143 KMLQANQGEIENLL
-157 VTLSNIAKN
+157 VTLSNISKN

-181 SGVAVGDGMDFVGAK
+181 SGVAVGDGMDFVEAK

-210 VTQPATR
+210 ITQPATR

-223 NTLAMEDIY
+223 DTLAMEDIY

-268 VEPGFKE
+268 REPGFKE
-275 KTELALQ
+275 RTELALQ

-296 GQNLEVM
+296 GLNLEVM

-326 KLEQYPSEE
+326 QLEQYPSEE
-335 ILSEFNKLANKE
+335 ILSEFNKLANEE
-347 VIVIRHREYGSEPTF
+347 VIVIRHREYGSEPNF
-362 TVTTEIDDFFDRDT
+362 TVTTEIDDFFNMDT

-396 NPEFG
+396 NPEFDG
-401 GGDPAIGRG
+401 GEPAVGRG
-410 QLLSAAPGTVAEGVT
+410 QLLSAAPGTVGEGVT

-455 ERGAMVGEDIDGYV
+455 ERGEMVGEDIDGYV

-498 QLARNI
+498 KLSRNI

-604 QVPQAVLT
+604 QVPQSVLT

>member
-1 LEAPGQKT
+1 
-9 LKKFSLASITIT
+9 
-21 NGFRFRRS
+21 
-29 LFESGISMALRVNSN
+29 MALRVNSN

-58 KDLSGNLERLSSGR
+58 KELSRNLERLSSGR

-109 MMQTTEGALSEVS
+109 MIQTTEGALSEVS

-143 KMLQANQGEMENLL
+143 KMLQANQGEIENLL
-157 VTLSNIAKN
+157 VTLSNISKN

-181 SGVAVGDGMDFVGAK
+181 SGVAVGDGMDFVEAK

-210 VTQPATR
+210 ITQPATR
-217 AMAVAE
+217 SMAVAE

-245 VNVKDNLDLYRDV
+245 VNVRDNLDLYRDV

-268 VEPGFKE
+268 REPGFKE

-296 GQNLEVM
+296 GLNLEVM

-335 ILSEFNKLANKE
+335 ILSEFNKLANEE

-362 TVTTEIDDFFDRDT
+362 TVTTEIDDFFDMDT

-396 NPEFG
+396 NPVFDG
-401 GGDPAIGRG
+401 GEPAVGRG

-425 VRYGGEPDDIIYEV
+425 VRYGGEPDDMIYEV

-455 ERGAMVGEDIDGYV
+455 ERGTMVGEDIDGYV

-498 QLARNI
+498 KLARNI

-511 SLNDIEVLDVDSAQD
+511 SLNDIEVLDVESAQD

-604 QVPQAVLT
+604 QVPQSVLT
-612 LLERA
+612 LLERT

>member
-1 LEAPGQKT
+1 
-9 LKKFSLASITIT
+9 
-21 NGFRFRRS
+21 
-29 LFESGISMALRVNSN
+29 MALRVNSN

-58 KDLSGNLERLSSGR
+58 KELSRNLERLSSGR

-109 MMQTTEGALSEVS
+109 MIQTTEGALSEVS

-143 KMLQANQGEMENLL
+143 KMLQANQGEIENLL
-157 VTLSNIAKN
+157 VTLSNISKN

-181 SGVAVGDGMDFVGAK
+181 SGVAVGDGMDFVEAK

-210 VTQPATR
+210 ITQPATR
-217 AMAVAE
+217 SMAVAE

-245 VNVKDNLDLYRDV
+245 VNVRDNLDLYRDV

-268 VEPGFKE
+268 REPGFKE

-296 GQNLEVM
+296 GLNLEVM

-335 ILSEFNKLANKE
+335 ILSEFNKLANEE

-362 TVTTEIDDFFDRDT
+362 TVTTEINDFFDMDT

-396 NPEFG
+396 NPEFDG
-401 GGDPAIGRG
+401 GEPAVGRG

-498 QLARNI
+498 KLARNI

-511 SLNDIEVLDVDSAQD
+511 SLNDIEVLDVESAQD
-526 ALKLIDVAVS
+526 ALKLIDVAVG

-604 QVPQAVLT
+604 QVPQSVLT
-612 LLERA
+612 LLERT